1 MQHVYQFRR
10 TKNLKDFLCKTHIL
24 LPQEGNNKGG
34 KSNIYPHIHTHSKA
48 AVS

>member
-1 MQHVYQFRR
+1 MFISFEEQ
-10 TKNLKDFLCKTHIL
+10 KNLKDFLCKTHIL